1 MDIKTKLPLSMVI
14 LLVTPLILLGI
25 ISYTYASSNLIK
37 ISKDNM
43 THIIKMGSG
52 ELQNV
57 IKKQHIETKLMSEK
71 KEVVDFFFKCNN
83 KMFNEEF
90 YNKQTKAI
98 KSILYGSKIV
108 SYDLLNSLII
118 NKDGKVVFNTL
129 QREYAF
135 NFNSVFKENANML
148 YDTNIITNLKI
159 LSKLEGKDSY
169 IITNPIINEDG
180 KFLGVFANV
189 YNYKYLENSLK
200 QVKLGKSGCIICSN
214 LDKNLLLESNNKGA
228 KIIKNPSIEKLI
240 NKLGK
245 GKTSSFNGFI
255 KIKEGQ
261 EEILIRYNYIPR
273 YKEILMVCQSMKDIK
288 EPAMNIAKMI
298 IIVTIIFLI
307 IGITLTIYLSNCLT
321 KPITNLMHVME
332 RASNGDLNVKH
343 NYNRKNELGRLSQ
356 SFNKMIR
363 ILKNNYDELSEVYG
377 KLSIAQNEL
386 KDKYLQLQNNEKE
399 LKRIKDIY
407 TIAVNGSNEAI
418 WEYNNTTNKFYYS
431 EKWNTIVGID
441 INGGLK
447 FEEILA
453 LLCNEEDKEDFQRS
467 YLNYINNDEE
477 FFKYEFKLRDST
489 DQWILLKGSVN
500 KDKFGNIDRVVGSV
514 SDISERKIAE
524 EQIRFFAYNDPLT
537 ELPNKT
543 SFNSDMSKILK
554 NCNSCKGEGGVIF
567 IDIDDFNKINDDLGH
582 NFGDDLLK
590 CVASRLR
597 HKLSNELGLYRFAG
611 DEFIVTIPHI
621 ESEEY
626 FRKFCYDLLSY
637 MNGEVCIHGKQ
648 IYLSASMGVSRF
660 PRDGNNIDLILK
672 NTHTAMYRAKHL
684 GKNQIEFY
692 SKVMSTELKRHNEI
706 ESILRKC
713 IDKDK
718 FIVKYQPQ
726 INCNNG
732 EIYGFEALLR
742 LDNND
747 CGFIS
752 PGEFIPIAEESG
764 LIIPIGNL
772 VMKKVC
778 KQNKI
783 WKDKGYNYKKIAV
796 NISAKQLKDERFLDS
811 VKQILKETDLE
822 PKYLEFE
829 ITETSVLDSMDS
841 KVGILRKLK
850 NMGISISLDDFGT
863 GYSSL
868 NYLRILPVDN
878 IKIDKSFVD
887 DICDDKVKSSII
899 DGLIVVAKNMNLSI
913 IAEGVEEPKQ
923 YSMLKNKKCDFV
935 QGYLFSKPIMPN
947 EAEELLKKG
956 TKLKL

>member
-1 MDIKTKLPLSMVI
+1 MDIKTRLPLNMVT
-14 LLVTPLILLGI
+14 LLVTPLILLGV

-52 ELQNV
+52 ELKNV
-57 IKKQHIETKLMSEK
+57 MKKQHIETKLMSEK
-71 KEVVDFFFKCNN
+71 KEVVSFLLTCDNN
-83 KMFNEEF
+83 MFSEEV
-90 YNKQTKAI
+90 YNNQTKVV

-118 NKDGKVVFNTL
+118 NKDGKIVFNTL
-129 QREYAF
+129 QREYKF
-135 NFNSVFKENANML
+135 NFNSIFKENANML
-148 YDTNIITNLKI
+148 YDTNIITNFKI
-159 LSKLEGKDSY
+159 LSKLEGKDNY
-169 IITNPIINEDG
+169 IITSPIINEDG
-180 KFLGVFANV
+180 KFLGVFANI

-200 QVKLGKSGCIICSN
+200 QVELGKSGCVICSN
-214 LDKNLLLESNNKGA
+214 LDKNLLLVSNNKG
-228 KIIKNPSIEKLI
+228 KNIIKNTLIEKLI

-245 GKTSSFNGFI
+245 GEASSFNGFI
-255 KIKEGQ
+255 KIREE

-288 EPAMNIAKMI
+288 QPAMNIAKI
-298 IIVTIIFLI
+298 IVIVTIIFLVM
-307 IGITLTIYLSNCLT
+307 GITLTIYLSNCLT
-321 KPITNLMHVME
+321 KPIINLMYVME

-418 WEYNNTTNKFYYS
+418 WEYNNINNKFYYS

-441 INGGLK
+441 INVGLK
-447 FEEILA
+447 FEEVLS
-453 LLCNEEDKEDFQRS
+453 LLCNEEDKEDLQKS
-467 YLNYINNDEE
+467 YLNYINNHEE
-477 FFKYEFKLRDST
+477 FFKCEFKLRDSV
-489 DQWILLKGSVN
+489 DRWIMLKGSVN
-500 KDKFGNIDRVVGSV
+500 KDKFGNIDKVVGSV

-537 ELPNKT
+537 ELPNRT
-543 SFNSDMSKILK
+543 SFNSDMGKIFRS
-554 NCNSCKGEGGVIF
+554 CNSCKDEGGVIF
-567 IDIDDFNKINDDLGH
+567 IDIDNFNKINDDLGH

-590 CVASRLR
+590 CIASRLR
-597 HKLSNELGLYRFAG
+597 KKLSKELGLYRFAG

-621 ESEEY
+621 KSEEY

-637 MNGEVCIHGKQ
+637 MNGEVCINEKQ

-660 PRDGNNIDLILK
+660 PRDGTNVDLILK

-692 SKVMSTELKRHNEI
+692 SKVMSTELKRHNQI

-713 IDKDK
+713 IEKDK

-747 CGFIS
+747 YGFIS

-772 VMKKVC
+772 VIKKVC

-796 NISAKQLKDERFLDS
+796 NISAKQLKDESFLDS
-811 VKQILKETDLE
+811 VKQILEETNLE

-829 ITETSVLDSMDS
+829 ITETAVLEDMNS

-850 NMGISISLDDFGT
+850 EMGISISLDDFGT

-887 DICDDKVKSSII
+887 DICDDKVKASII
-899 DGLIVVAKNMNLSI
+899 DVLIVVAKNMNLSI

-923 YSMLKNKKCDFV
+923 YYMLKNKKCDFV
-935 QGYLFSKPIMPN
+935 QGYLFSKPIMPS
-947 EAEELLKKG
+947 EAEKFLKEG
-956 TKLKL
+956 TKFKV